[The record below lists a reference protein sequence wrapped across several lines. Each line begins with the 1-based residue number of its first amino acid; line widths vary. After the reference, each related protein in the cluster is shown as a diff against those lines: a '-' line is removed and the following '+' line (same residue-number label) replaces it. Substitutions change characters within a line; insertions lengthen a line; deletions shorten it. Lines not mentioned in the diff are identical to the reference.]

1 MAGKEKDIDSKK
13 RIGAVA
19 QWKEFTVEYFQI
31 LMGDKKNLIISLMF
45 PVMAAIIVVWI
56 AGENMFVHYDGTKSG
71 SFVIVSAAIWGGL
84 FNSIQTVVKDRR
96 NVKRNNNAGI
106 RIGCYTL
113 SRAVLQLALCVIQS
127 AILTLSYIG
136 ISAVYGNELPESG
149 VIFGTPIIEF
159 FISILLLMYAAD
171 AMGLMI
177 SCLVKKEEAA
187 SVMAPYVLIV
197 QLIFSGIL
205 FSMEGVADYISYI
218 MISRWGM
225 EALGSTARLNDLQL
239 KIQMTVPSVP
249 HDFESRFEATSEHL
263 TTVWIILFVFIV
275 VFLFLGNLLLHRV
288 SKDTRE

>member
-1 MAGKEKDIDSKK
+1 MSEKKTKK
-13 RIGAVA
+13 ISSIA

-31 LMGDKKNLIISLMF
+31 LMGDKKNLIISLLF
-45 PVMAAIIVVWI
+45 PVMAAIIVIWI

-84 FNSIQTVVKDRR
+84 FNSIQTIVKDRG
-96 NVKRNNNAGI
+96 NVKRNYVAGV
-106 RIGCYTL
+106 RLRCYTL
-113 SRAVLQLALCVIQS
+113 SRAFVQFILCVVQS
-127 AILTLSYIG
+127 AILSLSYIG
-136 ISAVYGNELPESG
+136 ISVIYDNALPEAG

-159 FISILLLMYAAD
+159 FVSILLLMYAAD

-177 SCLVKKEEAA
+177 SCLVRKEEAA
-187 SVMAPYVLIV
+187 NVLAPYVLIV

-205 FSMEGVADYISYI
+205 FSMEGFADFISYI

-249 HDFESRFEATSEHL
+249 HDFESRFESTSEHL
-263 TTVWIILFVFIV
+263 ITVWLILLAFIV
-275 VFLFLGNLLLHRV
+275 VFLFVGNLLLHRV

>member
-1 MAGKEKDIDSKK
+1 MEKQKK
-13 RIGAVA
+13 ISALA
-19 QWKEFTVEYFQI
+19 QWKEFTIEYFQI
-31 LMGDKKNLIISLMF
+31 LMGDKKNLLISLLF
-45 PVMAAIIVVWI
+45 PVVAAFIVIWI

-84 FNSIQTVVKDRR
+84 FNSIQTIVKDRK
-96 NVKRNNNAGI
+96 NVKRNYVAGV
-106 RIGCYTL
+106 RLRCYTA
-113 SRAVLQLALCVIQS
+113 SRAILQFVLCVIQS

-136 ISAVYGNELPESG
+136 VSKIYENELPEEG
-149 VIFGTPIIEF
+149 IVFGNPVFEF

-171 AMGLMI
+171 AMGLLI

-187 SVMAPYVLIV
+187 NVLAPYILIV

-205 FSMEGVADYISYI
+205 FAMEGFADSLSYV

-249 HDFESRFEATSEHL
+249 HEFESGFEATSEHL
-263 TTVWIILFVFIV
+263 FMVWLILLVFIL
-275 VFLFLGNLLLHRV
+275 VFVIGGNLLLHRV
-288 SKDTRE
+288 SKDTRD